1 MEKSV
6 SLINNLNSNTRYL
19 TYDAVEQCPICKA
32 KIRPVH
38 LAASL
43 NTSDTASVFNYCHN
57 CNETFIT
64 QYKVLRKDPKSSYY
78 AVANIVHRPVPVS
91 SGRRWCLDA

>member
-32 KIRPVH
+32 KI
-38 LAASL
+38 LLIQQASL
-43 NTSDTASVFNYCHN
+43 TIVITATKLLSLNIKCCVK
-57 CNETFIT
+57 TPKAVIT
-64 QYKVLRKDPKSSYY
+64 P
-78 AVANIVHRPVPVS
+78 
-91 SGRRWCLDA
+91 

>member
-43 NTSDTASVFNYCHN
+43 NTSDTASV
-57 CNETFIT
+57 IT
-64 QYKVLRKDPKSSYY
+64 ATKLLSLNIKCCVKTPK
-78 AVANIVHRPVPVS
+78 AVITP
-91 SGRRWCLDA
+91 